1 MKPQKTDASNAVAK
15 PKAYTKSTL
24 NLCIN
29 ESYLQI
35 PAKEGKNSLF
45 LVIEDFELNTKK
57 DTTSGD
63 KTVDIKDTLT
73 QVFVAQQFDQT
84 ERYELITLSDS
95 EITGLN
101 SSHKVNLSE
110 LKVTLNENY
119 ITLLSKVI
127 DWNIDDMQ
135 HLISKVKQK
144 DEGSF

>member
-1 MKPQKTDASNAVAK
+1 M
-15 PKAYTKSTL
+15 
-24 NLCIN
+24 
-29 ESYLQI
+29 
-35 PAKEGKNSLF
+35 
-45 LVIEDFELNTKK
+45 IEDFELNTKK

-144 DEGSF
+144 DDGSF